1 MAPMKRK
8 PIRTRIHPEEMSMY
22 FPHTLR
28 QGSDPEMILEPARLL
43 LVSNEPQK
51 SGPPFVPSWNN
62 LAQRNLKVIP

>member
-1 MAPMKRK
+1 
-8 PIRTRIHPEEMSMY
+8 MY